1 VLGAH
6 CYYHLGEST
15 TIEPRSGGMDECSL
29 PSKRNKQEMQT
40 MSHGLSKFFRCHSC
54 LAVSGPCRLCT
65 GPLSMP
71 STLAVACTPDH
82 YLANLA
88 LFLTWITGGIF
99 LLVGGLLAFV
109 RFRFRARKSDP
120 LSGPTQ
126 VYRSSEVDL
135 AWTVIPVPCWCYF
148 SHEKIYR
155 LILTNARQRVER
167 IPKDSL
173 AHACAS

>member
-1 VLGAH
+1 
-6 CYYHLGEST
+6 
-15 TIEPRSGGMDECSL
+15 
-29 PSKRNKQEMQT
+29 

-54 LAVSGPCRLCT
+54 LAGSGPCRLVP

-109 RFRFRARKSDP
+109 RFRFQARKSDP

-126 VYRSSEVDL
+126 VYRSSEPTSRLARLPRIRRRLLNCSHSTSSWRDFDL
-135 AWTVIPVPCWCYF
+135 
-148 SHEKIYR
+148 SHEEMRGLVIRQLKI
-155 LILTNARQRVER
+155 QRW
-167 IPKDSL
+167 
-173 AHACAS
+173 